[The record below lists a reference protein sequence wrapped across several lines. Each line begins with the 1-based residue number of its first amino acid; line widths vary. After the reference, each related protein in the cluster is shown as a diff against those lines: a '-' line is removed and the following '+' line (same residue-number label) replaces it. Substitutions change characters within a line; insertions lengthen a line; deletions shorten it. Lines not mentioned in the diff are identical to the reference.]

1 MKNPME
7 QLKALHNRYSGILTA
22 NEVAVYFQLFMLGNQ
37 RYWPDWIEIADW
49 QLSLA
54 ANISAKALPVVI
66 NSLVQKGLIEANRCR
81 GKVKSGYKI
90 NPLDK
95 DGRPLS
101 NYTQNDLIKQKYH
114 RDKTEI
120 KQEYNRNITEIKQK
134 YEPETPCGSKADGT
148 PKTQHNTTQHNKDN
162 KKEIQKKKAVDVFA
176 SCAESDR
183 VKAALSDF
191 DEMRKKMRAPMTNK
205 AKEILLSKLDE
216 LSGGDEFMKVHLL
229 EQSIENGWKSI
240 YPLKQNLSTKQ
251 STGNPQNPQDAIDRA
266 IEYFQNQ
273 EEGQHDEGRSYSE
286 SY

>member
-101 NYTQNDLIKQKYH
+101 NYTQNDVIKQRYN

-120 KQEYNRNITEIKQK
+120 KQEYNRDKTEIKQK
-134 YEPETPCGSKADGT
+134 YESETPCESKTDGT

-240 YPLKQNLSTKQ
+240 YPLKQNLSTNF
-251 STGNPQNPQDAIDRA
+251 STGNTKNPQKAIDDA
-266 IEYFQNQ
+266 IEYFENR
-273 EEGQHDEGRSYSE
+273 EEGMA
-286 SY
+286 

>member
-120 KQEYNRNITEIKQK
+120 KQEYNRNKTEIKQK
-134 YEPETPCGSKADGT
+134 LAENSPCESKDGEAS
-148 PKTQHNTTQHNKDN
+148 KTQHNTTQHNKDN

-176 SCAESDR
+176 SCVESDR

-240 YPLKQNLSTKQ
+240 YPLKQKLSTKQ
-251 STGNPQNPQDAIDRA
+251 STGNPHNPQNDIDRA
-266 IEYFQNQ
+266 IEFFENR
-273 EEGQHDEGRSYSE
+273 EEGTA
-286 SY
+286 

>member
-1 MKNPME
+1 MNNPME

-37 RYWPDWIEIADW
+37 RYWPEWIEIADW

-54 ANISAKALPVVI
+54 VNISAKALPGVI

-81 GKVKSGYKI
+81 GKAKSGYKI
-90 NPLDK
+90 NPLNK
-95 DGRPLS
+95 DGSPLS
-101 NYTQNDLIKQKYH
+101 NYTQNDIIKQKY
-114 RDKTEI
+114 
-120 KQEYNRNITEIKQK
+120 NRNKTEIKQK
-134 YEPETPCGSKADGT
+134 YNRNITDIKQKYESETPCESKADGI

-162 KKEIQKKKAVDVFA
+162 KKEIQKKKPVDVFA

-251 STGNPQNPQDAIDRA
+251 STGNPHNPQSDIDRA
-266 IEYFQNQ
+266 IEFFENR
-273 EEGQHDEGRSYSE
+273 EEGTA
-286 SY
+286 